1 MISLVSFDYFHP
13 FEYVDVGFTETWA
26 WSPNFE
32 WLGYESV
39 NFLLGLGSIAVF
51 AAIQFCV
58 IFLALAIGVCRL
70 KCPCKWGRNYFSPNR
85 VWDSSLTFIHGV
97 FFEILVCISVS
108 MSLLPFMQDFLSGSD
123 KISIGIAF
131 FFMTLLVAYLMFVT
145 YFACFKAKQI
155 AEKHRAEVEERNLLR
170 VDSSTHDNLI
180 AFKML

>member
-1 MISLVSFDYFHP
+1 
-13 FEYVDVGFTETWA
+13 
-26 WSPNFE
+26 
-32 WLGYESV
+32 
-39 NFLLGLGSIAVF
+39 
-51 AAIQFCV
+51 
-58 IFLALAIGVCRL
+58 
-70 KCPCKWGRNYFSPNR
+70 
-85 VWDSSLTFIHGV
+85 
-97 FFEILVCISVS
+97 
-108 MSLLPFMQDFLSGSD
+108 MQDFLSGSD